1 MSEQRVHQ
9 SLTPWWDCAICGEL
23 WPCPTERTRLRQRF
37 AGRPDE
43 LGRHLWRE
51 MEQAARYVGNPV
63 ELHQR
68 FLAWAG
74 HSVAA
79 TNTPAVTDCG

>member
-1 MSEQRVHQ
+1 MVG
-9 SLTPWWDCAICGEL
+9 LCYL
-23 WPCPTERTRLRQRF
+23 WRAVALPTERTRLRQRF

-63 ELHQR
+63 ELYQR
-68 FLAWAG
+68 FLAWGG